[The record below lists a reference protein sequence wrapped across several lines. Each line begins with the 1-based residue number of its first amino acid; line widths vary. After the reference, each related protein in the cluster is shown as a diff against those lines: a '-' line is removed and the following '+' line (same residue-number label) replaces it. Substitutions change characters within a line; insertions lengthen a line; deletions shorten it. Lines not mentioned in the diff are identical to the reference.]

1 MPLYTIHSMFVME
14 YNPLHICN
22 GIIAN
27 IQKMKCAVLHNNN
40 KRPLELS
47 ELMELEKTRRK
58 IS

>member
-1 MPLYTIHSMFVME
+1 MPLYTIHSMFAME

-27 IQKMKCAVLHNNN
+27 TQKMKCAVLHNNN

-47 ELMELEKTRRK
+47 ELMELEKT
-58 IS
+58 